1 MYKTMEVSKQAVHQA
16 KQRQLAFDHEVAQL
30 IPQVERIR
38 KEHPGCGLEKMYLD
52 LQPKTMG
59 RDAFCNVFM
68 ELGYGVKPARNYHR
82 TTFRGDYFYPNLIE
96 GMEVNRPFQV
106 IQSDITYFRINDQH
120 YYLVFIIDVYTRM
133 VLGYNVSDSL
143 RTESNE
149 KALDMALKEMKYLP
163 GGLIHHSDQGSQ
175 YSSTIYTEK
184 LKKHGIQISMGNA
197 AWENAFA
204 ERINGIIK
212 NEYLKMWSINSF
224 EELKR
229 YTTKAVNHY
238 NRKRRHRAFKMKYNP
253 VNFYQNHL
261 ALRAQERPTVIIY
274 AEGRLNFKGTSSP
287 PEVCP
292 SKDPLAHICPMDY
305 N

>member
-1 MYKTMEVSKQAVHQA
+1 
-16 KQRQLAFDHEVAQL
+16 
-30 IPQVERIR
+30 
-38 KEHPGCGLEKMYLD
+38 
-52 LQPKTMG
+52 
-59 RDAFCNVFM
+59 
-68 ELGYGVKPARNYHR
+68 
-82 TTFRGDYFYPNLIE
+82 
-96 GMEVNRPFQV
+96 
-106 IQSDITYFRINDQH
+106 
-120 YYLVFIIDVYTRM
+120 M

-163 GGLIHHSDQGSQ
+163 GGLIHHSDKGSQ

-261 ALRAQERPTVIIY
+261 ALSAQE
-274 AEGRLNFKGTSSP
+274 SHDS
-287 PEVCP
+287 
-292 SKDPLAHICPMDY
+292 DY
-305 N
+305 LCRRKVKLQRDIESL